1 MTSLWGMYSYA
12 RAPKKA
18 WRYPGVPIPE
28 RLKSK
33 YEVKP

>member
-1 MTSLWGMYSYA
+1 MADFNGGNSW
-12 RAPKKA
+12 RKPKKA

-28 RLKSK
+28 RLKST